1 MTLTFPLV
9 PFIARSFLLTAS
21 LAQAFVTYTSI
32 TSLSFMCNVIL
43 ETLRHDN
50 SDGNNDVKV
59 PGRGHRAAV
68 GFHAK
73 GL

>member
-1 MTLTFPLV
+1 M
-9 PFIARSFLLTAS
+9 R
-21 LAQAFVTYTSI
+21 
-32 TSLSFMCNVIL
+32 NVIL

-59 PGRGHRAAV
+59 LGRGHRAAV
-68 GFHAK
+68 GVHAK